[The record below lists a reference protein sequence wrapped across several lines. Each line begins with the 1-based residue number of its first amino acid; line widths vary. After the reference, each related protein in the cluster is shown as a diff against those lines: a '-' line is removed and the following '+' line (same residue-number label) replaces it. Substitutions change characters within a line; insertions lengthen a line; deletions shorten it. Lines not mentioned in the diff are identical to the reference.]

1 MEEIRY
7 SVPGVSCSH
16 CEHAISTEVGK
27 VTGVEVVQVDL
38 DAKMVAVRGSG
49 LDDSSVRAAISEA
62 GYEAA

>member
-1 MEEIRY
+1 MEEIRH